1 MNPRSF
7 SEFWAALAGA
17 TKLAG
22 RCVGFEATT
31 GGNSEETGLD
41 KRVIEVSVGKSSN
54 FCKFIEQS
62 TRKDD
67 DSCGLFGSHTQ
78 FMILHVNSFVLQM
91 LLHFCDLVVYAY
103 TFTFPMKIGTSP

>member
-41 KRVIEVSVGKSSN
+41 KLVIEVSVGKSSN
-54 FCKFIEQS
+54 FCKFDIDKF
-62 TRKDD
+62 R
-67 DSCGLFGSHTQ
+67 CGSFKSPGS
-78 FMILHVNSFVLQM
+78 LGLDVHV
-91 LLHFCDLVVYAY
+91 
-103 TFTFPMKIGTSP
+103 